1 MAWISF
7 PGLLP
12 TFFVK
17 ECLFSLAS
25 AVGKPMHLDMA
36 TINKTRPSCARV
48 KVLVDL
54 LADLPKKVRMDI
66 VNEAKGTTRTE
77 WVRIQYD
84 MLPKYCRHC
93 KLQGHDQFECWRIHP
108 ELYVEKENDNQADTA
123 KKQDIGNSQPIMM
136 LSSGK
141 VVGNVNVTTKEQW
154 KEVKDNRV
162 RNVVNQNTSL
172 TNNGMEM
179 ASAKHFENN
188 KNKEGTSTVG
198 RQVEAHSNS
207 GKDLVAVDN
216 EDNDHIQ
223 LANKFA
229 ILQGMDEE
237 EEPVNQLAMVAANVA
252 TNSSALH
259 NQASTK
265 QKPKNMVNNEGKLNP
280 ASQAFQLN
288 SSGISSTNGLING
301 KEASKAKNDTAQWE
315 IPSQDTLVNKVL
327 NNKNPNSQ
335 AEGSKSSIFKERVQE
350 CGGRLWEAQREYDSE
365 ENEVPL
371 GAQVDEEPN
380 ENDKEEDEQSVNGEI
395 YANDNNTTGNYLIK
409 EGSENVEHINNFQ
422 TAEVTE
428 ISNYEGR
435 GPEVNDPGGTEDDQ
449 LQKSQEDPQGHN
461 TTEKEKQPKQ
471 KTEIVNIIVTLE
483 KNQMQL
489 LKRGEEKAL
498 VPKKNAF
505 GATSGGKE
513 DNEEGEEP
521 GKSGYDMDQ
530 ESTTQH
536 LMNAARKGDLSP
548 TQVEKAKSAAKGKKK
563 HQKDNFA
570 APKAGMHTRRM
581 LTKSNNQ

>member
-1 MAWISF
+1 M
-7 PGLLP
+7 
-12 TFFVK
+12 
-17 ECLFSLAS
+17 E
-25 AVGKPMHLDMA
+25 

-66 VNEAKGTTRTE
+66 VNKAKGTTRTE

-108 ELYVEKENDNQADTA
+108 ELYVEKDNDKQADTA

-141 VVGNVNVTTKEQW
+141 VVGNVNVTAKEQW
-154 KEVKDNRV
+154 KEVKDNKV

-179 ASAKHFENN
+179 APAKQFENN
-188 KNKEGTSTVG
+188 NNKEGTSTVE
-198 RQVEAHSNS
+198 RQVKAYSNS

-216 EDNDHIQ
+216 EDNDHVQ
-223 LANKFA
+223 VANKFA

-237 EEPVNQLAMVAANVA
+237 EELVNQLAMMAANVA
-252 TNSSALH
+252 TNSSALN

-265 QKPKNMVNNEGKLNP
+265 QKPKNMVNNEGKLNS
-280 ASQAFQLN
+280 AAQAFHLN
-288 SSGISSTNGLING
+288 SSGISSTNGLVNG
-301 KEASKAKNDTAQWE
+301 KEASKAKNDIAQWVE
-315 IPSQDTLVNKVL
+315 RSFKDKTGEGIVKINKPC
-327 NNKNPNSQ
+327 K
-335 AEGSKSSIFKERVQE
+335 
-350 CGGRLWEAQREYDSE
+350 EYDSE

-371 GAQVDEEPN
+371 GAQADEEPN

-395 YANDNNTTGNYLIK
+395 HANDNNTTGNNLIN

-449 LQKSQEDPQGHN
+449 VQKSQEDPQGHN
-461 TTEKEKQPKQ
+461 TTEKGKQPKQ
-471 KTEIVNIIVTLE
+471 KIEIVNITVTLE
-483 KNQMQL
+483 KNQLQL

-521 GKSGYDMDQ
+521 GKS
-530 ESTTQH
+530 
-536 LMNAARKGDLSP
+536 
-548 TQVEKAKSAAKGKKK
+548 
-563 HQKDNFA
+563 
-570 APKAGMHTRRM
+570 
-581 LTKSNNQ
+581 

>member
-1 MAWISF
+1 
-7 PGLLP
+7 
-12 TFFVK
+12 
-17 ECLFSLAS
+17 
-25 AVGKPMHLDMA
+25 
-36 TINKTRPSCARV
+36 
-48 KVLVDL
+48 
-54 LADLPKKVRMDI
+54 
-66 VNEAKGTTRTE
+66 
-77 WVRIQYD
+77 
-84 MLPKYCRHC
+84 
-93 KLQGHDQFECWRIHP
+93 
-108 ELYVEKENDNQADTA
+108 
-123 KKQDIGNSQPIMM
+123 M

-141 VVGNVNVTTKEQW
+141 VVGNVNVTAKEQW

-172 TNNGMEM
+172 TNNEM
-179 ASAKHFENN
+179 KMTPAKQFENN
-188 KNKEGTSTVG
+188 KNKEGTSTVE
-198 RQVEAHSNS
+198 RQVEVQSNS
-207 GKDLVAVDN
+207 VRELVALDKDDN
-216 EDNDHIQ
+216 EDNDHVQI
-223 LANKFA
+223 ANKFA

-259 NQASTK
+259 NQAATR
-265 QKPKNMVNNEGKLNP
+265 QKSKNMINNLGKLNP
-280 ASQAFQLN
+280 AAQAFQLY
-288 SSGISSTNGLING
+288 SSRTISTNALVNEM
-301 KEASKAKNDTAQWE
+301 EASKSKNDTAQWVERSFKDKTGEVIVKINKPCQE
-315 IPSQDTLVNKVL
+315 IPSKDTLVNMVL
-327 NNKNPNSQ
+327 NKNPNSQ
-335 AEGSKSSIFKERVQE
+335 AEGSKSSTFKEKVQE

-371 GAQVDEEPN
+371 GAQADEEPN

-395 YANDNNTTGNYLIK
+395 HPNDDNTT
-409 EGSENVEHINNFQ
+409 
-422 TAEVTE
+422 
-428 ISNYEGR
+428 GR

-449 LQKSQEDPQGHN
+449 LQKSQEEPQGHN
-461 TTEKEKQPKQ
+461 KRAKEKQPKQ
-471 KTEIVNIIVTLE
+471 KEEIVNITITLE
-483 KNQMQL
+483 KNQLQL

-521 GKSGYDMDQ
+521 GKTGYDMDQ

-563 HQKDNFA
+563 QQKDNFA
-570 APKAGMHTRRM
+570 APKSGMHTRRT